1 LVQEVGFETFHSS
14 RGKLYEA
21 MSREKL
27 LQISALQQFNGS
39 FQLNSN
45 LGNCLGVNL
54 SSLEQAARSNRWDS
68 SAFATVVALVYF
80 QKKMDSLK
88 DDWEL
93 IADKSKIWLLKNFR
107 DEADS
112 MYETAMNLVV

>member
-1 LVQEVGFETFHSS
+1 
-14 RGKLYEA
+14 

-39 FQLNSN
+39 FQLNAS
-45 LGNCLGVNL
+45 LGSCLGVNL
-54 SSLEQAARSNRWDS
+54 SSIEQAVRSNGWDG

-107 DEADS
+107 DEADN
-112 MYETAMNLVV
+112 MYDAAVKLVV